1 MLEVED
7 LTVAYGDVVAV
18 RDVSLRIADG
28 EFVALVGSN
37 NAGKSTL
44 VNAISGVVAARSGT
58 KTWNGEVVTKEIPEK
73 LVRRGIVQVA
83 EGHQLYPHMSVR
95 ENLLVGGRLQKDR
108 SKRNDL
114 MDTVFEVFPRLK
126 ERTQQQAGTLSGGEQ
141 QMVAIGCA
149 LMAEPTLLLLDEPSL
164 GLAPNLVDLI
174 FEKLAVLNSEGLAIL
189 LVEQNLEL
197 ALNYSSR
204 GYVIERGDIVLEG
217 SSDDLR
223 SDDRVIAAYMGLS

>member
-1 MLEVED
+1 MLDVED

-18 RDVSLRIADG
+18 NSVSLRIAEG

-44 VNAISGVVAARSGT
+44 VNAISGVVPARSGT

-114 MDTVFEVFPRLK
+114 METVFEVFPRLK
-126 ERTQQQAGTLSGGEQ
+126 ERTRQQAGTLSGGEQ

-217 SSDDLR
+217 SSNDLR
-223 SDDRVIAAYMGLS
+223 SDNRVIAAYMGLS

>member
-1 MLEVED
+1 MLDVED

-18 RDVSLRIADG
+18 NSVSLRIAEG

-44 VNAISGVVAARSGT
+44 VNAISGVVPARSGT

-108 SKRNDL
+108 SKRNGL
-114 MDTVFEVFPRLK
+114 METVFEVFPRLK
-126 ERTQQQAGTLSGGEQ
+126 ERTRQQAGTLSGGEQ

-223 SDDRVIAAYMGLS
+223 SDNRVIAAYMGLS

>member
-18 RDVSLRIADG
+18 REVSLRIADG

-44 VNAISGVVAARSGT
+44 VNAISGVVPARSGT
-58 KTWNGEVVTKEIPEK
+58 KTWNGEVVTKETPEK

-223 SDDRVIAAYMGLS
+223 SDNRVIAAYMGLS

>member
-1 MLEVED
+1 MLEVEG

-18 RDVSLRIADG
+18 REVSLRIADG

-44 VNAISGVVAARSGT
+44 VNAISGVVPARSGT
-58 KTWNGEVVTKEIPEK
+58 KTWNGEVVTKETPEK

-223 SDDRVIAAYMGLS
+223 SDNRVIAAYMGLS

>member
-1 MLEVED
+1 MLEVND

-18 RDVSLRIADG
+18 NSISLRMDEG

-44 VNAISGVVAARSGT
+44 VNAISGVIPARSGT
-58 KTWNGEVVTKEIPEK
+58 KTWNGDVVTKDTPEK

-95 ENLLVGGRLQKDR
+95 ENLLIGGRLQKT
-108 SKRNDL
+108 STKRNDL
-114 MDTVFEVFPRLK
+114 MEMVFDIFPRLK
-126 ERTQQQAGTLSGGEQ
+126 ERTRQQAGTLSGGEQ

-149 LMAEPTLLLLDEPSL
+149 LMAQPTLLLLDEPSL

-174 FEKLAVLNSEGLAIL
+174 FDKLASLNSEGLAIL
-189 LVEQNLEL
+189 LVEQNLEV
-197 ALNYSSR
+197 ALKYSTR

-217 SSDDLR
+217 SSDELR

>member
-1 MLEVED
+1 VLDVED

-18 RDVSLRIADG
+18 NSVSLRIAEG

-44 VNAISGVVAARSGT
+44 VNAISGVVPARSGT

-114 MDTVFEVFPRLK
+114 METVFEVFPRLK
-126 ERTQQQAGTLSGGEQ
+126 ERTRQQAGTLSGGEQ

-217 SSDDLR
+217 SSNDLR
-223 SDDRVIAAYMGLS
+223 SDNRVIAAYMGLS

>member
-1 MLEVED
+1 MLDVED

-18 RDVSLRIADG
+18 NSVSLRIGEG

-44 VNAISGVVAARSGT
+44 VNAISGVVPARSGT

-114 MDTVFEVFPRLK
+114 METVFEVFPRLK
-126 ERTQQQAGTLSGGEQ
+126 ERTRQQAGTLSGGEQ

-217 SSDDLR
+217 SSNDLR
-223 SDDRVIAAYMGLS
+223 SDNRVIAAYMGLS